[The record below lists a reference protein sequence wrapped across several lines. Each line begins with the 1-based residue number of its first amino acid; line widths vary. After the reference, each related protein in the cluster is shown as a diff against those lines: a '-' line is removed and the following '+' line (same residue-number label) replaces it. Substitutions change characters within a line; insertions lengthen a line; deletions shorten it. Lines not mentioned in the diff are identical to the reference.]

1 MRRTSDH
8 FYRGPRAKVSYL
20 PYEQRFR
27 LFLDLKNGM
36 ELVTAAEKYGQG
48 LKPQNLCRWRK
59 SKEFRRFEEITVQ
72 NMKNDNGAAKQ

>member
-1 MRRTSDH
+1 MGNTSDH
-8 FYRGPRAKVSYL
+8 FYRGQRSKVSYL

-72 NMKNDNGAAKQ
+72 NMKNGDGAEEK